1 MRRYRED
8 NERVVRIHNYWVRRP
23 QAYPVSD
30 RVNLQ
35 DIFEIVGGVVIFGTL
50 FFGIPFLLFLI
61 GAPR

>member
-8 NERVVRIHNYWVRRP
+8 SERVIRLRNYWVRRP
-23 QAYPVSD
+23 QATPVSD

-35 DIFEIVGGVVIFGTL
+35 DIWEIVGGVVIFGTL
-50 FFGIPFLLFLI
+50 FLGIPFLLFLI